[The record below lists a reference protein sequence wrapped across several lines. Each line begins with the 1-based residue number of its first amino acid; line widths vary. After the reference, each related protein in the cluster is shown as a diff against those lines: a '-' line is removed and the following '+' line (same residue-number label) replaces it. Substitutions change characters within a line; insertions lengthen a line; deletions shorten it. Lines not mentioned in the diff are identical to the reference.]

1 MKKNFLLLVL
11 LGGIM
16 LVIPSC
22 KQKGCTD
29 VNACNYDA
37 DAEKNDGSCIN
48 KGTVTF
54 WQNSSSS
61 LENTDV
67 IIGTASSYITADYS
81 SSPNC
86 SASGCASFTL
96 CPGTYDYVAEEDSPG
111 LGIWVGTIT
120 VTSDGC
126 TKVELQ

>member
-16 LVIPSC
+16 LVTPSC

-54 WQNSSSS
+54 WQNGSS
-61 LENTDV
+61 LLEDTYV
-67 IIGTASSYITADYS
+67 EIGTSTSYITADYT

-96 CPGTYDYVAEEDSPG
+96 CPGTYTYYAEEDLPG
-111 LGIWVGTIT
+111 TGYWSGTIT

-126 TKVELQ
+126 TKLELY